1 MVYIKK
7 LEIYGFKSFGFRNT
21 LISFE
26 KGLVAVTGPNG
37 SGKSNILDAIMFAI
51 GENSPKALRVDKLQS
66 LFHDSQNSSHRLI
79 RVSLTFDNVDRGIP
93 IDSDLVSLTREMEG
107 QTGDSQY
114 HLNGKK
120 VSKTTI
126 VELLEVV
133 MAAPNKI
140 NIVQQ
145 GMITR
150 ISELNVE
157 ERRKIIEDIVGLS
170 YFDEKK
176 TEALKQLEES
186 DRRLEVALARMGEI
200 RRRIDELEIERND
213 QLRYKQLESELKR
226 FKAIQLSNAIIS
238 VRNKLE
244 LQNRLLESNSLKV
257 TELLKQIEEI
267 QSQIQKIDSE
277 KMKFIQEI
285 DITNRSKAQI
295 GSRIANIVYE
305 SERMKAMIKESEQRC
320 LQIEKRIPSIDL
332 EKQNMKRQLDD
343 FQQRADQNKTIMN
356 YKSSKIIA
364 LKRELGDID
373 NKLEKLTRRIAI
385 YARVRDKLEYRYDML
400 LRIKNDLD
408 VSFARLEEKVKA
420 SEEKLKANKLNA
432 ISLKN
437 EVDNGTTLLVDLHE
451 TLKLQNTKLE
461 SQVITLQNLKI
472 LKSTFE
478 KELKSSSIL
487 LSRADNVTTKYEAKS
502 IIAKNVRNEDFAIA
516 ELMKGSEKFGIKG
529 LVHHMMTWD
538 KKYEKSIFAAG
549 SEWMKAFVVD
559 NVKSMISIAE
569 YAKTKKL
576 PRLKIIPLDIIKCV
590 KYYKIPYEED
600 VSIIGNLA
608 DFVYS
613 DFKELSNFIFGNT
626 FVVKGPTAAYILS
639 KQGYRAVSV
648 DGELFEPK
656 GACMSLDFGSKI
668 SDLTKAILLSATVD
682 ILRGSLGT
690 LRTTIETKK
699 SDLEELILKINS
711 SESEKIKIE
720 ARISNLN
727 HQISSQTIMIE
738 QLEKKQ
744 QQLISD
750 NTLFQVER
758 NTLTIDVDRVVRR
771 LSILTPSMKKVLER
785 IGAIDDS
792 TIRNELDKINLRRNL
807 ILKSLEELDFDLRQT
822 MTSSASMNSKIEIS
836 LERMKGMEDEKD
848 QLISELSHRRTQAKE
863 LEIKLKSIESELNSL
878 RDQEQ
883 QIIDSS
889 GSSYSIVQEYDKKL
903 KLMNE
908 NERKLNKEYNT
919 IEKDNALLRKDILD
933 QTAEE
938 SRLTNDLHWLG
949 YKSLLETFDVD
960 TVIKELTHE
969 YEAIKARINLRADES
984 YVQVIEGY
992 RSMSNRK
999 NHLETERNSIV
1010 LFIEEIVKEKENVFM
1025 DAFNKVDNDI
1035 RKTFSEVTGGVAWL
1049 EIENVE
1055 DVFSSG
1061 IMLMVQ
1067 FPGKQ
1072 GRESTAL
1079 SGGEKTMAATIF
1091 LLAIQSL
1098 KPSPFYLMDE
1108 VDAHLDAQN
1117 TERLSK
1123 VLLERSKDN
1132 QIVMVT
1138 LKDSTITK
1146 VDLIYGVYSK
1156 NGVSQVVKYRYP
1168 NQLSLAEI
1176 RSVEGK

>member
-1 MVYIKK
+1 
-7 LEIYGFKSFGFRNT
+7 
-21 LISFE
+21 
-26 KGLVAVTGPNG
+26 
-37 SGKSNILDAIMFAI
+37 
-51 GENSPKALRVDKLQS
+51 
-66 LFHDSQNSSHRLI
+66 
-79 RVSLTFDNVDRGIP
+79 
-93 IDSDLVSLTREMEG
+93 
-107 QTGDSQY
+107 
-114 HLNGKK
+114 
-120 VSKTTI
+120 
-126 VELLEVV
+126 
-133 MAAPNKI
+133 
-140 NIVQQ
+140 
-145 GMITR
+145 MITR

-200 RRRIDELEIERND
+200 RRRIDELDIERND

-320 LQIEKRIPSIDL
+320 LQVEKRIPSIDL

-343 FQQRADQNKTIMN
+343 FQQRADQNKTIIN

-451 TLKLQNTKLE
+451 TLKLQNAKLE

-487 LSRADNVTTKYEAKS
+487 LSRADNATTKYEAKS

-626 FVVKGPTAAYILS
+626 FIVKGPTAAYILS

-668 SDLTKAILLSATVD
+668 SDLTKAILLSTTVD
-682 ILRGSLGT
+682 ILRGSLET

-822 MTSSASMNSKIEIS
+822 ITSSASMNSKIEIS

-848 QLISELSHRRTQAKE
+848 QLISELSHRRTQTKE
-863 LEIKLKSIESELNSL
+863 LEIKLKSI
-878 RDQEQ
+878 
-883 QIIDSS
+883 
-889 GSSYSIVQEYDKKL
+889 
-903 KLMNE
+903 
-908 NERKLNKEYNT
+908 
-919 IEKDNALLRKDILD
+919 
-933 QTAEE
+933 
-938 SRLTNDLHWLG
+938 
-949 YKSLLETFDVD
+949 
-960 TVIKELTHE
+960 
-969 YEAIKARINLRADES
+969 
-984 YVQVIEGY
+984 
-992 RSMSNRK
+992 
-999 NHLETERNSIV
+999 
-1010 LFIEEIVKEKENVFM
+1010 
-1025 DAFNKVDNDI
+1025 
-1035 RKTFSEVTGGVAWL
+1035 
-1049 EIENVE
+1049 
-1055 DVFSSG
+1055 
-1061 IMLMVQ
+1061 
-1067 FPGKQ
+1067 
-1072 GRESTAL
+1072 
-1079 SGGEKTMAATIF
+1079 
-1091 LLAIQSL
+1091 
-1098 KPSPFYLMDE
+1098 
-1108 VDAHLDAQN
+1108 
-1117 TERLSK
+1117 
-1123 VLLERSKDN
+1123 
-1132 QIVMVT
+1132 
-1138 LKDSTITK
+1138 
-1146 VDLIYGVYSK
+1146 
-1156 NGVSQVVKYRYP
+1156 
-1168 NQLSLAEI
+1168 
-1176 RSVEGK
+1176 

>member
-1 MVYIKK
+1 LVYIKK

-21 LISFE
+21 IISFE

-37 SGKSNILDAIMFAI
+37 SGKSNILDAILFAI
-51 GENSPKALRVDKLQS
+51 GENSPKALRVNKLQS

-79 RVSLTFDNVDRGIP
+79 RVSLTFDNADRGIP
-93 IDSDLVSLTREMEG
+93 IDSDLVILTREMEG

-213 QLRYKQLESELKR
+213 QLRYEQLESELKR

-257 TELLKQIEEI
+257 TELFKQIEEI
-267 QSQIQKIDSE
+267 QSQIQKVDSE
-277 KMKFIQEI
+277 KLKFIQEI
-285 DITNRSKAQI
+285 DIANRPKAQI

-305 SERMKAMIKESEQRC
+305 SERMKAITKESEQRC
-320 LQIEKRIPSIDL
+320 LQIEKRISSIDL
-332 EKQNMKRQLDD
+332 EKQNMNRQLDD
-343 FQQRADQNKTIMN
+343 FRHQADQNKTVMN

-364 LKRELGDID
+364 LKTELGDID
-373 NKLEKLTRRIAI
+373 NELEKLTRRIAI
-385 YARVRDKLEYRYDML
+385 YARIRDKLEYRYDML

-408 VSFARLEEKVKA
+408 VSFARLEEKVR
-420 SEEKLKANKLNA
+420 SNEEKLKANNLNA
-432 ISLKN
+432 IYLKN

-461 SQVITLQNLKI
+461 AEVRTLQNLKT

-487 LSRADNVTTKYEAKS
+487 LNRADNVTMKYEAKS
-502 IIAKNVRNEDFAIA
+502 VIAKNARNEDFAIA

-538 KKYEKSIFAAG
+538 KKYEKSVFAAG

-576 PRLKIIPLDIIKCV
+576 PRLKIIPLDIIKCI
-590 KYYKIPYEED
+590 KYYKIPYED

-626 FVVKGPTAAYILS
+626 FIVKGPTAAYILS

-668 SDLTKAILLSATVD
+668 SDLTKAILLSSTVD
-682 ILRGSLGT
+682 ILRGSLET

-699 SDLEELILKINS
+699 NDLEELILKINC

-720 ARISNLN
+720 ERISNLN
-727 HQISSQTIMIE
+727 QQISSQTIMMG
-738 QLEKKQ
+738 QVEKKQ
-744 QQLISD
+744 QQLVSD
-750 NTLFQVER
+750 NALFKSER

-771 LSILTPSMKKVLER
+771 LSILTASMKKVLER

-792 TIRNELDKINLRRNL
+792 TIRNELDNINSRRNL
-807 ILKSLEELDFDLRQT
+807 ILKSIEEVDFELRQT
-822 MTSSASMNSKIEIS
+822 ITSSAGTSSKIEIS

-848 QLISELSHRRTQAKE
+848 QLISELSHRRTQTKE
-863 LEIKLKSIESELNSL
+863 LEIKLKSIESELISL

-889 GSSYSIVQEYDKKL
+889 GRSYSIVQEYEKKL

-933 QTAEE
+933 QAAQE
-938 SRLTNDLHWLG
+938 SRLINDLHWLG

-960 TVIKELTHE
+960 TVIKELTDE

-1035 RKTFSEVTGGVAWL
+1035 RKTFSQVTGGVAWL

-1091 LLAIQSL
+1091 LLAIQAL

-1117 TERLSK
+1117 TERLSQ

-1132 QIVMVT
+1132 QIIMVT

-1146 VDLIYGVYSK
+1146 VGLIYGVYSK

-1176 RSVEGK
+1176 TSAEGK

>member
-21 LISFE
+21 IISFD

-37 SGKSNILDAIMFAI
+37 SGKSNILDAILFAI
-51 GENSPKALRVDKLQS
+51 GENSPKALRVNKLQS

-79 RVSLTFDNVDRGIP
+79 RVSLTFDNADRGIP
-93 IDSDLVSLTREMEG
+93 IDSDLVTLTREMEG

-213 QLRYKQLESELKR
+213 QLRYEQLESELKR

-244 LQNRLLESNSLKV
+244 LQNRLLESNSQKV
-257 TELLKQIEEI
+257 TELFKQIEEI

-277 KMKFIQEI
+277 KLKFIQET
-285 DITNRSKAQI
+285 DIANRSKAQT

-305 SERMKAMIKESEQRC
+305 SERMKAIMKESEQRC
-320 LQIEKRIPSIDL
+320 LQIEKRISSIDL
-332 EKQNMKRQLDD
+332 EKQNMNRQLDN
-343 FQQRADQNKTIMN
+343 FRHHADQNKTVMN

-364 LKRELGDID
+364 LKTELGDID
-373 NKLEKLTRRIAI
+373 NELEKLTRRIAI
-385 YARVRDKLEYRYDML
+385 YARIRDKLEYRYDML

-408 VSFARLEEKVKA
+408 VSFARLEEKVRA
-420 SEEKLKANKLNA
+420 NEEKLKANKLNA
-432 ISLKN
+432 IYLKN

-461 SQVITLQNLKI
+461 AEVRTLQNLKT

-478 KELKSSSIL
+478 KELKTSSIL
-487 LSRADNVTTKYEAKS
+487 LNRADNVTMKYEAKS
-502 IIAKNVRNEDFAIA
+502 VIAKNARNEDFAIA

-569 YAKTKKL
+569 YAKTKKF
-576 PRLKIIPLDIIKCV
+576 PRLKIIPLDIIKYV
-590 KYYKIPYEED
+590 KYSKIPYED

-626 FVVKGPTAAYILS
+626 FIVKGPTAAYILS

-668 SDLTKAILLSATVD
+668 SDLTKAILLSSTVD
-682 ILRGSLGT
+682 ILRGSLET

-699 SDLEELILKINS
+699 NDLEELILKIYC

-720 ARISNLN
+720 ERISNLN
-727 HQISSQTIMIE
+727 QQLSSQTIMMG
-738 QLEKKQ
+738 QVEKKQ
-744 QQLISD
+744 QQLVSD
-750 NTLFQVER
+750 NALFQSER

-771 LSILTPSMKKVLER
+771 LSILTSSMKKVLER

-792 TIRNELDKINLRRNL
+792 TIRNELDKINSRRNL
-807 ILKSLEELDFDLRQT
+807 ILKSIEELDFELRQT
-822 MTSSASMNSKIEIS
+822 ITSSAGMSSKIEIS

-848 QLISELSHRRTQAKE
+848 QLISELSHRRTQTKE
-863 LEIKLKSIESELNSL
+863 LEIKLKSIELELLSL

-889 GSSYSIVQEYDKKL
+889 GRSYSIVQEYEKKL

-933 QTAEE
+933 QAAQE

-960 TVIKELTHE
+960 TVIKELTDE

-999 NHLETERNSIV
+999 NHLEMERNSIV

-1035 RKTFSEVTGGVAWL
+1035 RKTFSQVTGGVAWL

-1091 LLAIQSL
+1091 LLAIQAL

-1117 TERLSK
+1117 TERLSQ

-1132 QIVMVT
+1132 QIIMVT

-1146 VDLIYGVYSK
+1146 VGLIYGVYSK

-1176 RSVEGK
+1176 TSVEGK

>member
-437 EVDNGTTLLVDLHE
+437 EVDNSTTLLVDLHE
-451 TLKLQNTKLE
+451 TLKLQNAKLE
-461 SQVITLQNLKI
+461 SEVITFQNLKI

-682 ILRGSLGT
+682 ILRGSLET

-807 ILKSLEELDFDLRQT
+807 ILKSIEELDFDLRQT

>member
-1 MVYIKK
+1 LVYIKK

-79 RVSLTFDNVDRGIP
+79 RVSLTFDNIDRGIP
-93 IDSDLVSLTREMEG
+93 IDSDLVILTREMEG

-157 ERRKIIEDIVGLS
+157 ERRKIIEEIVGLS

-213 QLRYKQLESELKR
+213 QLRYEQLESELKR

-257 TELLKQIEEI
+257 TELFKQIEEI
-267 QSQIQKIDSE
+267 QSQIQQIDSE

-285 DITNRSKAQI
+285 DLANRSKAQI

-332 EKQNMKRQLDD
+332 ETQNMKKQLDD
-343 FQQRADQNKTIMN
+343 FRHEADQNKTIMN

-364 LKRELGDID
+364 LKRELVDID
-373 NKLEKLTRRIAI
+373 NKLENLTRRIAI
-385 YARVRDKLEYRYDML
+385 YTRVRDKLEYRYDML
-400 LRIKNDLD
+400 LRIKNDLY

-420 SEEKLKANKLNA
+420 SEEKLKANDLNA

-437 EVDNGTTLLVDLHE
+437 EVDNGRTLLVDLHE

-461 SQVITLQNLKI
+461 SQVRTLQNLKI

-487 LSRADNVTTKYEAKS
+487 LTRADNVTTKYEAKS
-502 IIAKNVRNEDFAIA
+502 IIAKNARNEDFAIA
-516 ELMKGSEKFGIKG
+516 ELMKDSEKFGIKG

-639 KQGYRAVSV
+639 KQGYRAVSI

-682 ILRGSLGT
+682 NLRGSLET

-699 SDLEELILKINS
+699 NDLEELILKINS
-711 SESEKIKIE
+711 SESEIIKIE

-727 HQISSQTIMIE
+727 HQISSQTIMME
-738 QLEKKQ
+738 QVEKQ
-744 QQLISD
+744 QQQLVSD
-750 NTLFQVER
+750 NTLFQSER

-771 LSILTPSMKKVLER
+771 LSILTHSMKKVLER
-785 IGAIDDS
+785 LGAIDDS

-807 ILKSLEELDFDLRQT
+807 ILKSIEELDFDLRQT

-836 LERMKGMEDEKD
+836 LERMKGMEDEKN
-848 QLISELSHRRTQAKE
+848 QLLSELSNRRTQAKE

-889 GSSYSIVQEYDKKL
+889 GSSYGIVQEYEKKL

-908 NERKLNKEYNT
+908 NEKKLNKEYNT

-960 TVIKELTHE
+960 TDIKELTHE

-1025 DAFNKVDNDI
+1025 DAFKKVDNDI

-1176 RSVEGK
+1176 RSVDGK

>member
-1 MVYIKK
+1 LVYIKK

-21 LISFE
+21 IISFE

-37 SGKSNILDAIMFAI
+37 SGKSNILDAILFAI
-51 GENSPKALRVDKLQS
+51 GENSPKALRVNKLQS

-79 RVSLTFDNVDRGIP
+79 RVSLTFDNADRGVP
-93 IDSDLVSLTREMEG
+93 IDSDLVTLTREMEG

-114 HLNGKK
+114 HLNSKK

-213 QLRYKQLESELKR
+213 QLRYEQLESELKR

-244 LQNRLLESNSLKV
+244 LQNRLLESNSQKV
-257 TELLKQIEEI
+257 TELFKQIEEL

-277 KMKFIQEI
+277 KLKFIQEI
-285 DITNRSKAQI
+285 DIANRSKAQT

-305 SERMKAMIKESEQRC
+305 SERMKAIMKESEQRC
-320 LQIEKRIPSIDL
+320 LQIEKRISSIDL
-332 EKQNMKRQLDD
+332 EKQNMNRQLDD
-343 FQQRADQNKTIMN
+343 FRHQADQNKSVMN

-364 LKRELGDID
+364 LKTELGDID
-373 NKLEKLTRRIAI
+373 NELEKLTRRIAI
-385 YARVRDKLEYRYDML
+385 HARIRDKLEYRYDTL

-408 VSFARLEEKVKA
+408 VSFARLEEKVRA
-420 SEEKLKANKLNA
+420 NEEKLKANILNA
-432 ISLKN
+432 IYLKN
-437 EVDNGTTLLVDLHE
+437 EVDNGTTLLADLHE

-461 SQVITLQNLKI
+461 AEVRTLQNLKT

-478 KELKSSSIL
+478 KELKSSSVL
-487 LSRADNVTTKYEAKS
+487 LNRADNVTTKYEAKS
-502 IIAKNVRNEDFAIA
+502 VIAKNARNEDFAIA

-576 PRLKIIPLDIIKCV
+576 PRLKIIPLDIIKYV
-590 KYYKIPYEED
+590 KYSKIPYED

-608 DFVYS
+608 DFVHS

-626 FVVKGPTAAYILS
+626 FIVRGPTAAYILS

-656 GACMSLDFGSKI
+656 SACMSLDFGSKI
-668 SDLTKAILLSATVD
+668 SDLTKAILLSSTVD
-682 ILRGSLGT
+682 ILRGSLET

-699 SDLEELILKINS
+699 NDLEELILKINC
-711 SESEKIKIE
+711 SEFKKIKIE
-720 ARISNLN
+720 ERISNLN
-727 HQISSQTIMIE
+727 QQLSSQTIMMG
-738 QLEKKQ
+738 QVEKKQ
-744 QQLISD
+744 QQLVSD
-750 NTLFQVER
+750 NALFQSER

-771 LSILTPSMKKVLER
+771 RSILTSSMKKVLER
-785 IGAIDDS
+785 VNAIDDS

-807 ILKSLEELDFDLRQT
+807 ILKSIEELDFELRQT
-822 MTSSASMNSKIEIS
+822 ITSSAGMSSKIEIS

-848 QLISELSHRRTQAKE
+848 QLISELSHRRTQTKE
-863 LEIKLKSIESELNSL
+863 LEIKLKSIESELVSL

-889 GSSYSIVQEYDKKL
+889 GRSYSIVQEYEKKL

-933 QTAEE
+933 QAAQE

-960 TVIKELTHE
+960 TVIKELTDE

-1025 DAFNKVDNDI
+1025 DAFDKVDNDI
-1035 RKTFSEVTGGVAWL
+1035 RKTFSQVTGGAAWL

-1055 DVFSSG
+1055 NVFSSG

-1091 LLAIQSL
+1091 LLAIQAL

-1117 TERLSK
+1117 TEKLSQ

-1132 QIVMVT
+1132 QIIMVT

-1146 VDLIYGVYSK
+1146 VGLIYGVYSK

-1176 RSVEGK
+1176 TSVEGK

>member
-1 MVYIKK
+1 LVYIKK

-21 LISFE
+21 IISFD

-37 SGKSNILDAIMFAI
+37 SGKSNILDAILFAI
-51 GENSPKALRVDKLQS
+51 GENSPKALRVNKLQS

-79 RVSLTFDNVDRGIP
+79 RVSLTFDNADRGIP
-93 IDSDLVSLTREMEG
+93 IDSDLVTLTREMEG

-213 QLRYKQLESELKR
+213 QLRYEQLESELKR

-244 LQNRLLESNSLKV
+244 LQNRLLESNSQKV
-257 TELLKQIEEI
+257 TELFKQIEEI

-277 KMKFIQEI
+277 KLKFIQEI
-285 DITNRSKAQI
+285 DIANRSKAQTS
-295 GSRIANIVYE
+295 SRIANIVYE
-305 SERMKAMIKESEQRC
+305 SERMKAIMKESEQRC
-320 LQIEKRIPSIDL
+320 LQIEKRISSIDL
-332 EKQNMKRQLDD
+332 EKQNMNRQLDD
-343 FQQRADQNKTIMN
+343 FRHQADQNKTVMN

-364 LKRELGDID
+364 LKTELGDID
-373 NKLEKLTRRIAI
+373 NELEKLTRRIAI
-385 YARVRDKLEYRYDML
+385 YARIRDKLEYRYDML

-408 VSFARLEEKVKA
+408 VSFARLEEKVRA
-420 SEEKLKANKLNA
+420 NEEKLKANKLNA
-432 ISLKN
+432 IYLKN
-437 EVDNGTTLLVDLHE
+437 EVDNGTKLLVDLHE

-461 SQVITLQNLKI
+461 AEVRTLQNLKT

-478 KELKSSSIL
+478 KELKTSSIL
-487 LSRADNVTTKYEAKS
+487 LNRADNVTTKYEAKS
-502 IIAKNVRNEDFAIA
+502 VIAKNARNEDFAIA

-569 YAKTKKL
+569 YAKTKKF
-576 PRLKIIPLDIIKCV
+576 PRLKIIPLDIIKYV
-590 KYYKIPYEED
+590 KYSKIPYED

-626 FVVKGPTAAYILS
+626 FIVKGPTAAYILS

-668 SDLTKAILLSATVD
+668 SDLTKAILLSSTVD
-682 ILRGSLGT
+682 ILRGSLET

-699 SDLEELILKINS
+699 NDLEELILKIYY

-720 ARISNLN
+720 ERISNLN
-727 HQISSQTIMIE
+727 QQLSSQTIMMG
-738 QLEKKQ
+738 QVEKKQ
-744 QQLISD
+744 QQLVSD
-750 NTLFQVER
+750 NALFQSER
-758 NTLTIDVDRVVRR
+758 NTLIIDVDRVVRR
-771 LSILTPSMKKVLER
+771 LSILTSSMKKVLER

-792 TIRNELDKINLRRNL
+792 TIRNELDKINSRRNL
-807 ILKSLEELDFDLRQT
+807 ILKSIEELDFELRQT
-822 MTSSASMNSKIEIS
+822 ITSSAGMSSKIEIS

-848 QLISELSHRRTQAKE
+848 QLISELSHRRTQTKE
-863 LEIKLKSIESELNSL
+863 LEIKLKSIESELLSL

-889 GSSYSIVQEYDKKL
+889 GRSYSIVQEYEKKL

-933 QTAEE
+933 QAAQE

-960 TVIKELTHE
+960 TVIKELTDE

-1035 RKTFSEVTGGVAWL
+1035 RKTFSQVTGGVAWL

-1091 LLAIQSL
+1091 LLAIQAL

-1117 TERLSK
+1117 TERLSQ

-1132 QIVMVT
+1132 QIIMVT

-1146 VDLIYGVYSK
+1146 VGLIYGVYSK

-1176 RSVEGK
+1176 TSVEGK

>member
-1 MVYIKK
+1 
-7 LEIYGFKSFGFRNT
+7 
-21 LISFE
+21 
-26 KGLVAVTGPNG
+26 
-37 SGKSNILDAIMFAI
+37 
-51 GENSPKALRVDKLQS
+51 
-66 LFHDSQNSSHRLI
+66 
-79 RVSLTFDNVDRGIP
+79 
-93 IDSDLVSLTREMEG
+93 
-107 QTGDSQY
+107 
-114 HLNGKK
+114 
-120 VSKTTI
+120 
-126 VELLEVV
+126 
-133 MAAPNKI
+133 
-140 NIVQQ
+140 
-145 GMITR
+145 
-150 ISELNVE
+150 
-157 ERRKIIEDIVGLS
+157 
-170 YFDEKK
+170 
-176 TEALKQLEES
+176 LEES

-213 QLRYKQLESELKR
+213 QLRYEQLESELKR

-244 LQNRLLESNSLKV
+244 LQNRLLESNSQKV
-257 TELLKQIEEI
+257 TELFKQIEEI

-277 KMKFIQEI
+277 KLKFIQET
-285 DITNRSKAQI
+285 DIANRSKAQT

-305 SERMKAMIKESEQRC
+305 SERMKAIMKESEQRC
-320 LQIEKRIPSIDL
+320 LQIEKRISSIDL
-332 EKQNMKRQLDD
+332 EKQNMNRQLDD
-343 FQQRADQNKTIMN
+343 FRHHADQNKTVMN

-364 LKRELGDID
+364 LKTELGDID
-373 NKLEKLTRRIAI
+373 NELEKLTRRIAI
-385 YARVRDKLEYRYDML
+385 YARIRDKLEYRYDML

-408 VSFARLEEKVKA
+408 VSFARLEEKVRA
-420 SEEKLKANKLNA
+420 NEEKLKANKLNA
-432 ISLKN
+432 IYLKN

-461 SQVITLQNLKI
+461 AEVRTLQNLKT

-478 KELKSSSIL
+478 KELKTSSIL
-487 LSRADNVTTKYEAKS
+487 LNRADNVTMKYEAKS
-502 IIAKNVRNEDFAIA
+502 VIAKNARNEDFAIA
-516 ELMKGSEKFGIKG
+516 ELMKGSEKFRIKG

-569 YAKTKKL
+569 YAKTKKF
-576 PRLKIIPLDIIKCV
+576 PRLKIIPLDIIKYV
-590 KYYKIPYEED
+590 KYSKIPYED

-608 DFVYS
+608 DFVYT

-626 FVVKGPTAAYILS
+626 FIVKGPTAAYILS

-668 SDLTKAILLSATVD
+668 SDLTKAILLSSTVD
-682 ILRGSLGT
+682 ILRGSLET

-699 SDLEELILKINS
+699 NDLEELILKIYC

-720 ARISNLN
+720 ERISNLN
-727 HQISSQTIMIE
+727 QQLSSQTIMMG
-738 QLEKKQ
+738 QVEKKQ
-744 QQLISD
+744 QQLVSD
-750 NTLFQVER
+750 NALFQSER

-771 LSILTPSMKKVLER
+771 LSILTSSMKKVLER

-792 TIRNELDKINLRRNL
+792 TIRNELDKINSRRNL
-807 ILKSLEELDFDLRQT
+807 ILKSIEELDFELRQT
-822 MTSSASMNSKIEIS
+822 ITSSAGMSSKIEIS

-848 QLISELSHRRTQAKE
+848 QLISELSHRRTQTKE
-863 LEIKLKSIESELNSL
+863 LEIKLKSIESELLSL

-889 GSSYSIVQEYDKKL
+889 GRSYSIVQEYEKKL

-933 QTAEE
+933 QAAQE

-960 TVIKELTHE
+960 TVIKELTDE

-999 NHLETERNSIV
+999 NHLEMERNSIV

-1035 RKTFSEVTGGVAWL
+1035 RKTFSQVTGGVAWL

-1091 LLAIQSL
+1091 LLAIQAL

-1117 TERLSK
+1117 TERLSQ

-1132 QIVMVT
+1132 QIIMVT

-1146 VDLIYGVYSK
+1146 VGLIYGVYSK

-1176 RSVEGK
+1176 TSVEGK

>member
-226 FKAIQLSNAIIS
+226 FKAIQLSNAITS

-343 FQQRADQNKTIMN
+343 FQHGADQNKTIMN

-364 LKRELGDID
+364 LKRELEDID

-437 EVDNGTTLLVDLHE
+437 EVDKGTTLLVDLHE
-451 TLKLQNTKLE
+451 TLKLQNAQLE

-590 KYYKIPYEED
+590 KYYKVPYKED

-933 QTAEE
+933 QTGEE

>member
-451 TLKLQNTKLE
+451 TLKLQNAKLE